1 MEKYKVI
8 PKAHHNRDDMPMLLA
23 TPKTIINTCRLTPIT
38 INNYET
44 WMQKINPYVATSTQ
58 VNRLLRKMVAK
69 IIIIINLVLRRFLLW
84 KFDSIFCGS
93 NRPIN
98 VIQAKY
104 RKPKHK
110 KNQLKTLNFYHLIFR
125 YWVYKHFI
133 LNLVLLIHF
142 RLNLMNICMS
152 SKQIGNWECSPQT
165 RLVSSY
171 LA

>member
-58 VNRLLRKMVAK
+58 VNRLLRKMVTK
-69 IIIIINLVLRRFLLW
+69 IIIIMKLVLRRFSLW

-93 NRPIN
+93 NRPISVSEGIYKWSIEN
-98 VIQAKY
+98 LNT
-104 RKPKHK
+104 RKINSKHWIYIIWYFITEFT
-110 KNQLKTLNFYHLIFR
+110 NTLFSIRCF
-125 YWVYKHFI
+125 WFT
-133 LNLVLLIHF
+133 F
-142 RLNLMNICMS
+142 D
-152 SKQIGNWECSPQT
+152 
-165 RLVSSY
+165 
-171 LA
+171 